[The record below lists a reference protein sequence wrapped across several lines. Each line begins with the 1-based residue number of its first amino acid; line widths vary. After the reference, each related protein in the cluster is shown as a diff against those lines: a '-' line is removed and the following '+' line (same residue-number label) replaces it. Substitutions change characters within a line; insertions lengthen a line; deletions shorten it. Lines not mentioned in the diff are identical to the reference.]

1 MQMQTFT
8 QAPDSWDEFMAVKS
22 ELEAA
27 LAEEADELRQAFYLA
42 RVRAPRADVDRAMRA
57 SDAARMRKVEVLR
70 RVRLITPRPQDAAR

>member
-1 MQMQTFT
+1 MQVFR
-8 QAPDSWDEFMAVKS
+8 APDIRDEFMAAKS

-42 RVRAPRADVDRAMRA
+42 KVSAPRAEVEQAMRA

-70 RVRLITPRPQDAAR
+70 RVRLISSEAAPTARN